1 MANSP
6 LKMLAQKAKNR
17 LRNVSQ
23 TIKTN
28 DDGKITRAGLTTH
41 EYALIATRVKIEDD
55 PLYPKVTKLLSRE
68 PDTPRPIGELIDH
81 EVYDN
86 LPDAEKQRYILNL
99 SSRFLAI
106 KRKFCATTQPAAEK

>member
-1 MANSP
+1 MKNLTNLLASGAGTGI
-6 LKMLAQKAKNR
+6 LVAVIALIVFMLI
-17 LRNVSQ
+17 L
-23 TIKTN
+23 
-28 DDGKITRAGLTTH
+28 
-41 EYALIATRVKIEDD
+41 LIATRVKIEDD

-106 KRKFCATTQPAAEK
+106 KRKFCATPQPAAEK